1 MPKESGSKRSA
12 LILRLAV
19 GEHHV
24 DIIKISS
31 AGNRRRSVL
40 VKFTKVLAKRPLGID
55 VEVCLIPEEDYSAS
69 GDEASKIILL
79 RVGQLGKI
87 DATNLSANLGIVI
100 KDVRGIR

>member
-1 MPKESGSKRSA
+1 M
-12 LILRLAV
+12 
-19 GEHHV
+19 

-31 AGNRRRSVL
+31 ARNRRRSVL

-55 VEVCLIPEEDYSAS
+55 VEVCLITEEDYSAS

-87 DATNLSANLGIVI
+87 DATNLSANLGIAI
-100 KDVRGIR
+100 KDVRGIG